1 MEAQD
6 RVEILAEI
14 VRERLPSV
22 QRIIEEWSVPEGEAV
37 SYAQLKDLIWQ
48 LAAPL
53 GLSMLGFSAAERA
66 RREVGASTDPEI
78 LAASE
83 FFARVGDN
91 AGQAL
96 ERFLSVADSIRP

>member
-22 QRIIEEWSVPEGEAV
+22 RRIIEEWSVPEAEAV

-66 RREVGASTDPEI
+66 RREEPTDPE
-78 LAASE
+78 LQAAGE
-83 FFARVGDN
+83 LFARVGED